1 MLPFTFSC
9 FRNQYQGARVL
20 AFVTY
25 WATVLLLFILA
36 QLQRRCYLKWNEMTF
51 TFWQK
56 FWHCSKHRNYN
67 DNSLWSVT
75 FGQLSHSCST
85 CSTMWCHLK
94 WNDFHFLLLFQ
105 TPSSSVFTS
114 SPEIS
119 ESQHHFPAKK
129 WGHIIYHSKIH
140 ILAAKTFHIH
150 HKKINVIECNKIK
163 HVYSKNLS
171 QMK

>member
-1 MLPFTFSC
+1 MIH
-9 FRNQYQGARVL
+9 FRNYFNECCPSPSVVLETNIRVPVL

-129 WGHIIYHSKIH
+129 WGHIIYHSEIH
-140 ILAAKTFHIH
+140 LAAAKTFQIY
-150 HKKINVIECNKIK
+150 HKKI
-163 HVYSKNLS
+163 
-171 QMK
+171 